1 MKLSELYEVHK
12 TASDKLSAMLSGDG
26 IPTLDDALG
35 VTSLIYDAL
44 QEKTTGDFVAVKALR
59 GALDEALEYL
69 IVGIIH
75 GGAMNRVVWRRALDM
90 LAEVK

>member
-12 TASDKLSAMLSGDG
+12 TAGNKLSAMMSGDG

-44 QEKTTGDFVAVKALR
+44 QEQTIGDKAAVKALR
-59 GALDEALEYL
+59 GVLDEALEYL
-69 IVGIIH
+69 IVGVIH
-75 GGAMNRVVWRRALDM
+75 GGAMDRLVWRRALDM